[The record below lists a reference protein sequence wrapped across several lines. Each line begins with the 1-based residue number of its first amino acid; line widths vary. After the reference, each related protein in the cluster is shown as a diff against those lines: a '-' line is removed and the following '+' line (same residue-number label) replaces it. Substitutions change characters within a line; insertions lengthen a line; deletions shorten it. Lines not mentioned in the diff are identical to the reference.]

1 MPLRYDVN
9 EGVALITLDRPE
21 VLNAFDDELGRT
33 LLDALQE
40 ASAAR
45 TVRCVVLT
53 GAGRAFSSGEDL
65 SALSDSYSKG
75 EPPELGRILSQ
86 RYNPLIRTIRTLH
99 KPIIAA
105 VNGVAAG
112 AGASIVLACD
122 ERVASDQARLTFSFA
137 KVGLVPDSGTVW
149 LLARMVGTARAW
161 EIVTTGRTISAQ
173 EGAELGLWPQV
184 ANADRFESVWRGR
197 ADDLARGAPLAL
209 RLTKQLLADS
219 LERTLDDQLEAEIEA
234 QTEAGRSEDHLEGV
248 RAFLEKR
255 PPHFTGS

>member
-1 MPLRYDVN
+1 MPLRYDVG
-9 EGVALITLDRPE
+9 EDVAVITLDRRE

-40 ASAAR
+40 ASSAR
-45 TVRCVVLT
+45 AVRCVVLT

-65 SALSDSYSKG
+65 SALSESYSKG
-75 EPPELGRILSQ
+75 EPPELGRVLSQ

-122 ERVASDQARLTFSFA
+122 ERIASDRAKLSFSFA
-137 KVGLVPDSGTVW
+137 KVGLVPDSGALW

-173 EGAELGLWPQV
+173 EGADLGLWPPPSG
-184 ANADRFESVWRGR
+184 ADDFGSVWRAR
-197 ADDLARGAPLAL
+197 AGEIARGAPLAL
-209 RLTKQLLADS
+209 RLTKQLLAQS

-248 RAFLEKR
+248 RAFLDKR
-255 PPHFTGS
+255 SPRFTGR